1 MGTFSFCSMEYEELL
16 ERGLKGLP
24 ESAIE
29 KQRFEIPKVRGHI
42 EGNKTVI
49 SNFLQIADAF
59 GRKPEHFLKFILRE
73 LATPGD
79 IKGSLLILK
88 RKISASI
95 VNEKISKYADEFVLC
110 SECGKPDTQLISE
123 KDVTYLKCTACGAKH
138 PIK

>member
-1 MGTFSFCSMEYEELL
+1 MEYEELL
-16 ERGLKGLP
+16 EKGLKKLP

-29 KQRFEIPKVRGHI
+29 KQRFEVPKVKGHI
-42 EGNKTVI
+42 EGNKTII

-73 LATPGD
+73 LATPGE
-79 IKGSLLILK
+79 IRGNLLVLK

-95 VNEKISKYADEFVLC
+95 VNEKVQKYADGFVLC
-110 SECGKPDTQLISE
+110 PECGKPDTQLITE
-123 KDVTYLKCTACGAKH
+123 KDITYLKCTACGAKH